1 MHTTTLLNKPASLLA
16 GLALVLTPLLLPV
29 SAFGQGCMATR
40 VSPPTLG
47 GREESLG
54 LKPGQMEFS
63 MSYRFYEA
71 ERHFYDDNE
80 EIVPANA
87 PRVVRNV
94 LDLSLT
100 RGLTDRTSVTV
111 SLPIQSGRFDR
122 RPIPPYGA
130 SVDKA
135 TGIGDLAVTVR
146 RWMLNSTTHPK
157 YNIRLGVGLKLPTGK
172 FDAETDRTY
181 NTAPRTSPTATYVS
195 GRGPADIAIQPGDGG
210 FGIILGAEGF
220 YMLGDK
226 TSAYGELTYLVNPR
240 GTNGMNNQWSGPGP
254 YVPNNDTS
262 VPDYFLGRAGLTFA
276 DPAGWKRG
284 TALLG
289 LRIEGQ
295 PVRDLVGSNAGFR
308 RPGFSLSVE
317 PGVAYSFSK
326 INVFLT
332 VPVTIFRQRWKSV
345 DEQRA
350 GRVNAVSAA
359 FADYNII
366 TGMSYR
372 W

>member
-1 MHTTTLLNKPASLLA
+1 MPLTSSSRNRTVFLA
-16 GLALVLTPLLLPV
+16 GLSLVFTSLFTSV
-29 SAFGQGCMATR
+29 TTFGQGCMATR

-47 GREESLG
+47 GREEGSG
-54 LKPGQMEFS
+54 LQKGQMEFS

-71 ERHFYDDNE
+71 ERHFYDSNE
-80 EIVPANA
+80 ENVPANA

-100 RGLTDRTSVTV
+100 RGLSERTSATV

-135 TGIGDLAVTVR
+135 SGIGDMAVTVR
-146 RWMLNSTTHPK
+146 RWMFDPATHHK
-157 YNIRLGVGLKLPTGK
+157 YNLRLGAGLKLPTGSYDK
-172 FDAETDRTY
+172 ETGRRY
-181 NTAPRTSPTATYVS
+181 NTAARGQPANYET

-210 FGIILGAEGF
+210 LGIILGADGF
-220 YMLGDK
+220 YMVGEK
-226 TSAYGELTYLVNPR
+226 TSIYGELTYLLNPR
-240 GTNGMNNQWSGPGP
+240 GTNGMNNQWTGAGP

-262 VPDYFLGRAGLTFA
+262 VPDYFLGRAGFA
-276 DPAGWKRG
+276 FSNPVGWHG
-284 TALLG
+284 STALFG

-295 PVRDLVGSNAGFR
+295 PVRDLIGSDEGFR
-308 RPGFSLSVE
+308 RPGFSLAVE
-317 PGVAYSFSK
+317 PGIAYSFSK
-326 INVFLT
+326 VSVYLT
-332 VPVTIFRQRWKSV
+332 VPITIHRHRWLSV
-345 DEQRA
+345 DEERA

-366 TGMSYR
+366 AGMSYR